1 MPDSTTTARA
11 PARNDNIAVM
21 LFVFAVLA
29 ALLLF
34 FIPAWIIQPFRP
46 QTSGTLSL
54 ALAIRQQAPA
64 YSLVAAATAFAM
76 TLVLWRR
83 SSRVKQFLLGLGV
96 CLACAAAVMA
106 RVDYF
111 EWMFHPLT
119 APGFE
124 AAARSK
130 LDPSEMVMSVRLG
143 KEARAYPIYEMAYH
157 HVLNDVVGGV
167 PIAVTY

>member
-1 MPDSTTTARA
+1 
-11 PARNDNIAVM
+11 M

-34 FIPAWIIQPFRP
+34 LIPAWIIQPFRP
-46 QTSGTLSL
+46 QTTSTLSL
-54 ALAIRQQAPA
+54 AITIRQQAPA
-64 YSLVAAATAFAM
+64 YSLISTATAVAI
-76 TLVLWRR
+76 TLALWRR
-83 SSRVKQFLLGLGV
+83 SSRVKRLLLGLGIS
-96 CLACAAAVMA
+96 LACAAAVMA

-124 AAARSK
+124 SAQSSK
-130 LDPSEMVMSVRLG
+130 LDPAQMVMSVRLG
-143 KEARAYPIYEMAYH
+143 NEARAYPIYEMAYH